1 MIGGRAGVVY
11 QGMGSGSGSAMLMVG
26 GNGGGDFEV
35 AIVER
40 GLVVG
45 IVDVVGIL
53 NATASVNLLG
63 TFW

>member
-1 MIGGRAGVVY
+1 
-11 QGMGSGSGSAMLMVG
+11 MGSGSGSAMLMVG

-63 TFW
+63 TFWLDR